1 MLEGGFIKIYR
12 SLLKWEWYDDI
23 NTKTVF
29 LHLLL
34 TVSIED
40 SKWHGIEIKRGSRV
54 ASYEVL
60 ARETKLSIQQL
71 RTSIKRLEST
81 GEVTRHKYSK
91 FTVFTIKNYD
101 RFQTVTSN
109 ATGFQQSGNKQA
121 TGFQQQYKKVKEDKE
136 DKRNIYYVEIID
148 YLNLKAGTS
157 YRANSKITQSH
168 INARLAE
175 GFTVEDFKTVIDKKC
190 SEWLGDSKMQQYLRP
205 STLFGTK
212 FEAYL
217 NSGKKGEYY
226 GTGSKIYDGII

>member
-60 ARETKLSIQQL
+60 ARETKLSVKQL
-71 RTSIKRLEST
+71 RTAINHLETT
-81 GEVTRHKYSK
+81 GEVARYKYPK
-91 FTVFTIKNYD
+91 FTVFAINNYD
-101 RFQTVTSN
+101 KFQIRADITAELRQGTDKVR
-109 ATGFQQSGNKQA
+109 AEKG
-121 TGFQQQYKKVKEDKE
+121 QQYKKVKEDKE

-157 YRANSKITQSH
+157 YRTNSKSTQQH

>member
-60 ARETKLSIQQL
+60 ARETKLSIDKV
-71 RTSIKRLEST
+71 RTAIKHLEST
-81 GEVTRHKYSK
+81 GEITRYKYPK
-91 FTVFTIKNYD
+91 FTVFAINSYAK
-101 RFQTVTSN
+101 FQDIPSN
-109 ATGFQQSGNKQA
+109 SPSCPQTAPKVVPKSS
-121 TGFQQQYKKVKEDKE
+121 QQYKKVKEDKE

-157 YRANSKITQSH
+157 YRTNSKSTQQH

-205 STLFGTK
+205 PTLFGTK